1 MIRILVL
8 CTGNS
13 ARSQMAEGFLR
24 SFGPELEAY
33 SAGTHP
39 AERVHPAAVRA
50 MAEAGIDITAGR
62 PKSVEQYL
70 GQRFDFVIT
79 VCDHASQT
87 CPVFRGEVRRRVH
100 IGFDDPAAV
109 RGSDEEVL
117 AAFRRVRDEIG
128 ARLRRFYETEIAPDE
143 LR

>member
-1 MIRILVL
+1 MKRILVL

-24 SFGPELEAY
+24 SFDSGLEVY
-33 SAGTHP
+33 SAGTRP
-39 AERVHPAAVRA
+39 AERVHPAAVQA
-50 MAEAGIDITAGR
+50 MAEEGIDVGAGR

-79 VCDHASQT
+79 VCDHANQI
-87 CPVFRGEVRRRVH
+87 CPVFTGEVRRRVH

-109 RGSDEEVL
+109 QGSEDEVL
-117 AAFRRVRDEIG
+117 AAFRRVRDEIQE
-128 ARLRRFYETEIAPDE
+128 RLRRFYESEIRAP
-143 LR
+143 RP

>member
-1 MIRILVL
+1 MKRILVL

-24 SFGPELEAY
+24 SFDSGLEVY
-33 SAGTHP
+33 SAGTRP
-39 AERVHPAAVRA
+39 AERVHPAAVQA
-50 MAEAGIDITAGR
+50 MAEEGIDIGAGR

-79 VCDHASQT
+79 VCDHANQI
-87 CPVFRGEVRRRVH
+87 CPVFTGEVRRRVH

-109 RGSDEEVL
+109 QGSEDEVL
-117 AAFRRVRDEIG
+117 AAFRRVRDEIQE
-128 ARLRRFYETEIAPDE
+128 RLRRFYESEIRAP
-143 LR
+143 RP